1 MASDEGKLT
10 HDEIW
15 DDSALVDSWN
25 EALEEY
31 KRYHSIHRKGGNVE
45 DLLRSKPEQNGSDA
59 KCSTDE
65 IDSSLDPG
73 VDKEDTEMRGEAKE
87 APVSSPPAAIH
98 EENPGGP
105 GVLGR
110 DLTKILMKHVQ
121 DGRPESGTPATQH
134 SHPHGLGP
142 GPVPAGLLGSVRDEG
157 LKRLLMSWYYAG
169 YYTGYYEG
177 QRDSTSQKEDS
188 NKQ

>member
-31 KRYHSIHRKGGNVE
+31 KRYHSIHRHGGDVN
-45 DLLRSKPEQNGSDA
+45 LLKPKLEHNGSDA
-59 KCSTDE
+59 KHSTDE
-65 IDSSLDPG
+65 IDESLDPG
-73 VDKEDTEMRGEAKE
+73 VNKVDTEMRGEAKE
-87 APVSSPPAAIH
+87 AP
-98 EENPGGP
+98 
-105 GVLGR
+105 
-110 DLTKILMKHVQ
+110 
-121 DGRPESGTPATQH
+121 DGRQEGGTPATQH
-134 SHPHGLGP
+134 SHPLGAGP
-142 GPVPAGLLGSVRDEG
+142 GPVPAGLLSSVRDEG

-177 QRDSTSQKEDS
+177 QHDSSNRQADSQHR
-188 NKQ
+188 

>member
-1 MASDEGKLT
+1 MASDEGKLMT

-31 KRYHSIHRKGGNVE
+31 KRYHSIHRHGGNVD
-45 DLLRSKPEQNGSDA
+45 DLRRSKPEQNGSDA
-59 KCSTDE
+59 KGSTDE
-65 IDSSLDPG
+65 IDSLLDPG
-73 VDKEDTEMRGEAKE
+73 VDTADTEMRGEAKE
-87 APVSSPPAAIH
+87 APV
-98 EENPGGP
+98 
-105 GVLGR
+105 V
-110 DLTKILMKHVQ
+110 
-121 DGRPESGTPATQH
+121 DGRPEGGTSTTQH

-177 QRDSTSQKEDS
+177 QRDSPSQKDDS
-188 NKQ
+188 KH

>member
-31 KRYHSIHRKGGNVE
+31 KRYHSIHRHGGNV
-45 DLLRSKPEQNGSDA
+45 DALRKPTSEQNGSDA
-59 KCSTDE
+59 KRSTDE
-65 IDSSLDPG
+65 IDDLLDPG
-73 VDKEDTEMRGEAKE
+73 VDKADAEMTGEVKE
-87 APVSSPPAAIH
+87 APVSSSSAAIH
-98 EENPGGP
+98 EENPDGP
-105 GVLGR
+105 GILGR
-110 DLTKILMKHVQ
+110 DLTKILMKHAQ
-121 DGRPESGTPATQH
+121 DGRPEGGTPTTQH

-177 QRDSTSQKEDS
+177 QRDSPSQKDES
-188 NKQ
+188 KHR